1 MRPGKD
7 ATILALAL
15 MVPRALEAAEKLKA
29 EHGID
34 CEVVDVR
41 SLVPLDTQ
49 TILGSVARTHR
60 LFTVEENPRLCGWGA
75 EIVSIVAD
83 EAFYDLDGPPVR
95 ITTPHIPLPA
105 ADILEDIALPTVDRI
120 VDRVRRSM
128 QVVSPHERQ
137 RHAGRQ
143 SARLAPRMIAS
154 LIRGAETRIIGNVPC
169 TKIFSPTS
177 RPICGSA
184 ANGANPPTAAASTCS
199 IRRPRT
205 RSPRSRARP
214 SRTPRPRSMPRAT
227 PSRAGPRS
235 KPRERAEILRKSFEL
250 IMRDAERLAK
260 LITIENGK
268 ALSDSRGEVAYA
280 AEFFRW
286 YAEEA
291 VRNIGEVSRAPA
303 SGARIVVQHKPAG
316 VAVLVTPWNFPAAMA
331 TRKIGPALAAG
342 CPVVL
347 KPASDTPLT
356 MLALMPILEEAGV
369 PAGVVNVI
377 PSRSSGK
384 VVSAMLHDPRVRV
397 VSFTGSTEVGRK
409 LLHEAADNVVKPA
422 MELGGNAPFI
432 VFEDADIDAAI
443 EGAMIAKMRNMGE
456 ACTSANRFYVH
467 EKVHDEFAKKLTAKM
482 AALKVGNG
490 LDDGVTV
497 GPLVNAD
504 AKKKVIELVD
514 DAVGKGAKVLTGGKS
529 PTGPGHFYPPTVLD
543 AVPDGAKMLNE
554 EIFGPVAAIQTFKSE
569 GEVIKRANDTEYGL
583 VAYLYTKDMSRGM
596 RVSEQ
601 LDFGMIGLN
610 RGLVS
615 DPAAPFG
622 GMKQSGIGREGAHEG
637 LMEFLETQYI
647 SVTW

>member
-1 MRPGKD
+1 MAMYDNLLANVPTDLWIGGKWHKSSD
-7 ATILALAL
+7 GGRFDVIDPATENKVA
-15 MVPRALEAAEKLKA
+15 
-29 EHGID
+29 
-34 CEVVDVR
+34 
-41 SLVPLDTQ
+41 
-49 TILGSVARTHR
+49 SVASA
-60 LFTVEENPRLCGWGA
+60 TVEDAKAALDAAQAAFPGWA
-75 EIVSIVAD
+75 
-83 EAFYDLDGPPVR
+83 
-95 ITTPHIPLPA
+95 
-105 ADILEDIALPTVDRI
+105 
-120 VDRVRRSM
+120 
-128 QVVSPHERQ
+128 
-137 RHAGRQ
+137 
-143 SARLAPRMIAS
+143 
-154 LIRGAETRIIGNVPC
+154 
-169 TKIFSPTS
+169 KK
-177 RPICGSA
+177 
-184 ANGANPPTAAASTCS
+184 
-199 IRRPRT
+199 
-205 RSPRSRARP
+205 
-214 SRTPRPRSMPRAT
+214 
-227 PSRAGPRS
+227 
-235 KPRERAEILRKSFEL
+235 KPRERGEILRKSYEL

-303 SGARIVVQHKPAG
+303 SGARIFVHHKPAG
-316 VAVLVTPWNFPAAMA
+316 IAVLVTPWNFPAAMA

-356 MLALMPILEEAGV
+356 MRALRPIMEEAGV

-384 VVSAMLHDPRVRV
+384 VVSAMLHDSRVRV

-409 LLHEAADNVVKPA
+409 LLHEAADPGVKPA
-422 MELGGNAPFI
+422 MELGGNAPFL

-456 ACTSANRFYVH
+456 ACTSANRFYVQ
-467 EKVHDEFAKKLTAKM
+467 EKVHDEFAKKRTAKM
-482 AALKVGNG
+482 AAMKVGNG
-490 LDDGVTV
+490 LDDGVAV

-504 AKKKVIELVD
+504 ARKKVVELVA
-514 DAVGKGAKVLTGGKS
+514 DAIGKGAKILTGGKA
-529 PTGPGHFYPPTVLD
+529 PDGPGHFYPPTVLD
-543 AVPDGAKMLNE
+543 NVPDAAKMLRE

-569 GEVIKRANDTEYGL
+569 DEVVRRANDTEYGL
-583 VAYLYTKDMSRGM
+583 VAYLYTKDLSRGM

-601 LDFGMIGLN
+601 LDFGMVGLN

-637 LMEFLETQYI
+637 LMEFMETQYV
-647 SVTW
+647 SLAW